1 MNQDIEE
8 IKETL
13 NRMSGMMESMLD
25 ILERAEN
32 KYKEPFTI
40 ITTKKL

>member
-1 MNQDIEE
+1 MNQDIQD

-32 KYKEPFTI
+32 NYKEPFKIT
-40 ITTKKL
+40 TTKK